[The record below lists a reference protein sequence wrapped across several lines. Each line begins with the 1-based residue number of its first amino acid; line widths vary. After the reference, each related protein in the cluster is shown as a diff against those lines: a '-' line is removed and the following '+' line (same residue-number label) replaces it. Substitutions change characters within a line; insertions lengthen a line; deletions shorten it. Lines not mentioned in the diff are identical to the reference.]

1 MNFAVLCGKISPV
14 IIMEQKNI
22 DRLNALAKSAKER
35 ELTDEEKDEQQKL
48 RREYI
53 DAYKASLHGV
63 LSNSYIVRPDGTKEK
78 VRRKKPQNNN

>member
-1 MNFAVLCGKISPV
+1 
-14 IIMEQKNI
+14 MEQKNI
-22 DRLNALAKSAKER
+22 DRLNVLAKSAKER

-78 VRRKKPQNNN
+78 VEKKK

>member
-1 MNFAVLCGKISPV
+1 MPYYVVKYISV

-22 DRLNALAKSAKER
+22 DRLNVLAKSAKER

-78 VRRKKPQNNN
+78 VRRKKPQDNN